1 MVQMTMQ
8 VPEELAERI
17 QAMSA
22 WLPVV
27 IELGLVGF
35 KTAASATEAEVI
47 EFLSKNPSPR
57 EVLDYHVSDKA
68 QARLRRLLSLNET
81 GLLSVAEQLE
91 LDELQRLEH
100 VMIMLK
106 ARIAKEEQ

>member
-22 WLPVV
+22 WVPVI
-27 IELGLVGF
+27 IELGLVRF
-35 KTAASATEAEVI
+35 KTKASATEAEVI
-47 EFLSKNPSPR
+47 EFLSKNPSP
-57 EVLDYHVSDKA
+57 EDVLDYHVSERA
-68 QARLRRLLSLNET
+68 QARLRRLLSLNEA
-81 GLLSVAEQLE
+81 GLLSEREQLE

-100 VMIMLK
+100 VMVMLK
-106 ARIAKEEQ
+106 ARIAKEKQ